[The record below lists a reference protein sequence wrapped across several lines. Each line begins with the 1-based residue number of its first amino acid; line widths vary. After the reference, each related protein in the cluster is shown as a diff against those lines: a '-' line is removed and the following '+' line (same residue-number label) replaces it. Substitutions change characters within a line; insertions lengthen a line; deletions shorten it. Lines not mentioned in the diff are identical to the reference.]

1 VCCFGRTSS
10 ASNSAS
16 REPPSLR
23 TARSLLPFPAM
34 RALPPGE
41 CIPGGSSF
49 PVVASMASTS
59 HDSLVVTKSTEL
71 HSGQREIPILSE
83 VRKPD
88 ELDWALIAKCND
100 EQDALLLCV
109 HMSRLANEEIAR
121 RLGIDKSHWTRIMQ
135 GRGNLPARKRTQLMS
150 ICGNI
155 APIQYEAMRFGRQ
168 LVNHDVEKEERELLS
183 QLSRVQAQKKIM
195 AVA

>member
-1 VCCFGRTSS
+1 VRWVLPAGGVLAGR
-10 ASNSAS
+10 
-16 REPPSLR
+16 
-23 TARSLLPFPAM
+23 PFFLSVVM
-34 RALPPGE
+34 
-41 CIPGGSSF
+41 SSF
-49 PVVASMASTS
+49 T
-59 HDSLVVTKSTEL
+59 HDELIKTKSTEL

-168 LVNHDVEKEERELLS
+168 LKDNDVEREEKELLER
-183 QLSRVQAQKKIM
+183 LARVQAQKRIM
-195 AVA
+195 AVAA